1 MRKSVFHFTQS
12 FARALRGKDL
22 SCDRR
27 KSRCAPRR
35 ASSFEHWPEQNSGR
49 IPVRRHIFN
58 HTMTRGVNHSCFI
71 KISLF
76 LAEVL
81 RNFVRYHEDVRNTL
95 DRAQTLNTCLQE
107 MERLIY

>member
-1 MRKSVFHFTQS
+1 
-12 FARALRGKDL
+12 
-22 SCDRR
+22 
-27 KSRCAPRR
+27 
-35 ASSFEHWPEQNSGR
+35 
-49 IPVRRHIFN
+49 
-58 HTMTRGVNHSCFI
+58 MTRGVNHSCFI

-95 DRAQTLNTCLQE
+95 DRAQTPNTCLQE